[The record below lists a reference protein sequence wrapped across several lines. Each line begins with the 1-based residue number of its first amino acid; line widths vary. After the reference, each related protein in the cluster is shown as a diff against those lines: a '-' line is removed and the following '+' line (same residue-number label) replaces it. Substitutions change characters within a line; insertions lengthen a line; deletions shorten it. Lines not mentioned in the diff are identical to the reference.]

1 VLGEGLPTPPKA
13 PTVGLRCGWHGQ
25 ETGHSMSCVL
35 ATGEINK
42 PLSFTAVIAAAQRN
56 NKASE

>member
-1 VLGEGLPTPPKA
+1 MGLPTPPKA
-13 PTVGLRCGWHGQ
+13 PAVGLCGLWHGQ

-35 ATGEINK
+35 ATGEMNK
-42 PLSFTAVIAAAQRN
+42 SLSFAAVIAAAQRN